1 MAISASGLIFLVSL
15 SLAGCGGGDST
26 GSGGEKGE
34 KAEKTAKAPP
44 PTDPA
49 GRAAHDFFAAML
61 QGKSQEA
68 AALLTPQAT
77 EGLAKR
83 NERFGPLGV
92 DASVDFRVS
101 RIARPTEGMAIV
113 ECITTA
119 AGDDGSPA
127 NRFLCILL
135 REVAGQWRVSGFA
148 HETTPGQPMMMFDYE
163 TGDYKPI
170 TAARSTAGIGT
181 SSGAGLPSGPGSPS
195 GPGTSAAQTAPTAG
209 MLPGPP
215 GGLPGSSPIGQ
226 PAGRPSPPR
235 NANEAPIQSYR

>member
-49 GRAAHDFFAAML
+49 GRAAYDFFAAML

-77 EGLAKR
+77 DGLAKR

-92 DASVDFRVS
+92 DSSVDFRVS
-101 RIARPTEGMAIV
+101 RIARPSEGMAIV

-119 AGDDGSPA
+119 ASDDGSPA
-127 NRFLCILL
+127 NRQLCILL
-135 REVAGQWRVSGFA
+135 REVSGQWRVSGFA
-148 HETTPGQPMMMFDYE
+148 HETSPGQPMMMFDYE

-170 TAARSTAGIGT
+170 STARSTA
-181 SSGAGLPSGPGSPS
+181 
-195 GPGTSAAQTAPTAG
+195 PGTPSPPTAATPAG
-209 MLPGPP
+209 QSPGPP
-215 GGLPGSSPIGQ
+215 AG
-226 PAGRPSPPR
+226 GRPSPPR
-235 NANEAPIQSYR
+235 NANEAPIPSYR